1 MANKYKSSASVIP
14 VEQAVGKVVAHD
26 MTEIRPGQF
35 KGPAFK
41 KGYIVTEEDIPHL
54 RRLGKE
60 HIYVLDVGPGEI
72 HEDDAAYQ
80 LADAMAGSG
89 VAVAGPPS
97 EGKIALR
104 AAYRGLMKVDVAA
117 LTEMCMIP
125 EICCSCRHTNTVLGK
140 GEKVADT
147 RAIPLIID
155 AANLNSALDIARSA
169 KGIFRV
175 LPFSRPETG
184 IVVTGNEV
192 YSGLINDKFAPILR
206 KKMEAYECPVTRA
219 LFTPD
224 KKEKIVSAIKD
235 LLDHGVGLILISGG
249 MSVDPDDV
257 SRLAIAEAG
266 AEDIVYGTPVLPG
279 AMFLYGRIGDVPVLG
294 LPACVLYF
302 KATVF
307 DLILPR
313 ILAEEVITRRDL
325 AAMAHGGLC
334 LNCERCHFPACPFG
348 KSV

>member
-1 MANKYKSSASVIP
+1 
-14 VEQAVGKVVAHD
+14 
-26 MTEIRPGQF
+26 MTEIIPGQF

-41 KGYIVTEEDIPHL
+41 KGHVVTKEDIPHL

-60 HIYVLDVGPGEI
+60 HIYVLDLGPGEV
-72 HEDDAAYQ
+72 HEDDAAYK

-89 VAVAGPPS
+89 VVVAGPPS
-97 EGKIALR
+97 EGKIALLS
-104 AAYRGLMKVDVAA
+104 AHRGLMKVDAVA

-125 EICCSCRHTNTVLGK
+125 EICCASRHTNTVLEK

-155 AANLNSALDIARSA
+155 VATLNSALDIARNA

-192 YSGLINDKFAPILR
+192 YSGLINDKFAPTLR
-206 KKMEAYECPVTRA
+206 KKMAAYDCSVTRT
-219 LFTPD
+219 LFVPD

-235 LLDHGVGLILISGG
+235 LLDSGVGLILISGG

-279 AMFLYGRIGDVPVLG
+279 AMFLYGHIGDVPVLG

-302 KATVF
+302 KTTVF

-313 ILAEEVITRRDL
+313 VLAGEVITRRDL

-334 LNCERCHFPACPFG
+334 LGCERCHFPACPFG